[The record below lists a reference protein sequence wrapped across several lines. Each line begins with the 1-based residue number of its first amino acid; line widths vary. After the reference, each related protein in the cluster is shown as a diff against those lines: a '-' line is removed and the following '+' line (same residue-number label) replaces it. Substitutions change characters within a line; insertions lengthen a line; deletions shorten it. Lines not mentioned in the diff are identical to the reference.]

1 MLERKRQ
8 KRILWLL
15 NHSTLREAEVP
26 LLMKLG
32 FEVFTPKKM
41 PQGNFRSGSVS
52 FEYDK
57 SLSIP
62 HSLLKRMNDF
72 NFYKSPWP
80 RNLSREINRYFSGA
94 FCGFRFDQIDCIVKG
109 FAGDIFLRS
118 FGDIDQGQ
126 TRSEWIK
133 RYTTERVI
141 DRIRNKYRVWFAPS
155 YSNSPD
161 IEQAFLRRISVVL
174 PIGLPIGK
182 YQNENLWRPANKSI
196 FFVCPDINIQGYY
209 RDIYKEFKLNFGDFP
224 HIIAGSQPEPVD
236 DDPNVTGFLEQNEF
250 ERRLLSCGVMFYH
263 SREGYHLH
271 YHPIEAILFGAPV
284 IYMSGGMLD
293 YLAGSK
299 LPGSCETFDEAREKI
314 TKILSG
320 DQEFIRS
327 ITESQRVILEEFSD
341 KNVEAAWR
349 KEFPLLA
356 HPQSGAIPEIGS
368 SLVSPEKKLSIGVW
382 IHETNPK
389 GFVGEGIT
397 RLLAQIIGGIQKQA
411 NIEIKIA
418 CVSWVK
424 SSISDFF
431 DDLGVTSESLD
442 FIVVDDRYPLALRLY
457 ETWLAYKTKKRR
469 EKPIWLRRI
478 IRALKLF
485 ATEFLK
491 TVLRQRSMLGLVL
504 GFLLS
509 VILAPPI
516 LFFLAVRAL
525 VGILAKFFQKIRLSG
540 IWSKAVE
547 RADQLVE
554 RLGRFSYH
562 SLAQGE
568 FEALTKKANKTSEV
582 DVWFLPFPLNEQIG
596 ELNKPAVVAV
606 PDIVYLDAPSPFS
619 KNLGDLVASHPKIER
634 TIRKARRVVTYS
646 NYVKNSHVV
655 KKGYKAPELVRVI
668 PHAPIST
675 REVIDPRRALNR
687 YRLQLRAK
695 AIIKGYLQRFDS
707 SNTNQTLSYLQ
718 ALPFGDFD
726 YVFLPSQSRPHKNL
740 LNMVK
745 AFERLL
751 RERYLNIKLVLT
763 GSLPE
768 EVIDYI
774 SEKELHKDILSLRH
788 LPPRL
793 HAAFYA
799 CARLTIS
806 PSLFEGGFPFVFSES
821 LSVNTPVLLSDIPV
835 VREVISETDR
845 KKICFDPYSI
855 DSMVSKIFW
864 AWENSDDLLEIE
876 KGIDAS
882 LKLRTWEDVGNE
894 YVDIFLDGAT
904 SLPLRKEIETKR
916 EKIGIKIKHWENE
929 LAHGKGWKN
938 QPERIAFIHAPKTGG
953 TSFSTIL
960 DSYYGNSHRIISEQ
974 QLTGGEHIQHI
985 QHRVISGHFP
995 YEVYKFLRSEYPLV
1009 SFLRDPISRSISQ
1022 FNQSKKYP
1030 YHWALPGIRDFSL
1043 EEYLQ
1048 DEYLRTEISNVQT
1061 WMLGLK
1067 INNRIGEIQDLLNPR
1082 ELPPRVMDAISR
1094 SVNPMVWT
1102 LGLFIGIPQEAMWAN
1117 DDQADLDVN
1126 RSVSLSL
1133 AKTRLASMPFFGLTE
1148 RYTDSVNL
1156 FSFAFNLPPQIQIP
1170 HLRKA
1175 VTSEKKKIAEAS
1187 LLELHALNSLDIK
1200 LYEYAKTLFEA
1211 RYNQMEVELRDKYP
1225 KFNGQPIETL
1235 LRWNFLENYRG

>member
-1 MLERKRQ
+1 MIERKRPE
-8 KRILWLL
+8 RILWLL
-15 NHSTLREAEVP
+15 NHTTLREAEVP

-41 PQGNFRSGSVS
+41 PQGHFRSGSVS

-62 HSLLKRMNDF
+62 HSLLKRMNAF
-72 NFYKSPWP
+72 NFYTSPWP
-80 RNLSREINRYFSGA
+80 TNLSREINRYFSGT
-94 FCGFRFDQIDCIVKG
+94 FCGFRLGQIDYTVKG
-109 FAGDIFLRS
+109 FTGNIFLRS

-133 RYTTERVI
+133 KYTTEKVI
-141 DRIRNKYRVWFAPS
+141 NRIRNKNRVWFAPS
-155 YSNSPD
+155 YGNSPD

-174 PIGLPIGK
+174 PIGLPISK
-182 YQNENLWRPANKSI
+182 YQNGNLWRPENKSI
-196 FFVCPDINIQGYY
+196 FFVCPDINISGYY
-209 RDIYKEFKLNFGDFP
+209 KNVYKEFKLNFGDLP
-224 HIIAGSQPEPVD
+224 HIIAGSQPKPV

-250 ERRLLSCGVMFYH
+250 ERKLLSCGVMFYH

-271 YHPIEAILFGAPV
+271 YHPIEAILFGVPV

-299 LPGSCETFDEAREKI
+299 LPGSCETFDEARQKI
-314 TKILSG
+314 TRILSG
-320 DQEFIRS
+320 DQEFIRL
-327 ITESQRVILEEFSD
+327 ITASQRVILEEFSD

-349 KEFPLLA
+349 REFPLVT
-356 HPQSGAIPEIGS
+356 HHQSEVIPE
-368 SLVSPEKKLSIGVW
+368 VSGNLALPEKKLGIGVW

-397 RLLAQIIGGIQKQA
+397 RLLAQIIGGIQKRGD
-411 NIEIKIA
+411 IEIKIA

-424 SSISDFF
+424 NSISDFF
-431 DDLGVTSESLD
+431 DDLGVASESLD
-442 FIVVDDRYPLALRLY
+442 FIVVDDRPPLVLRLY
-457 ETWLAYKTKKRR
+457 ETWLAYKNKRR
-469 EKPIWLRRI
+469 IKKPSWFHRMFD
-478 IRALKLF
+478 ALKLF
-485 ATEFLK
+485 AVEFLK
-491 TVLRQRSMLGLVL
+491 TVLRQRNLVGLVL

-509 VILAPPI
+509 VIFAPAI
-516 LFFLAVRAL
+516 LFFLVARVLIGVLERFL
-525 VGILAKFFQKIRLSG
+525 QKVRLSR
-540 IWSKAVE
+540 IWSTAVE
-547 RADQLVE
+547 RTGQLAE
-554 RLGRFSYH
+554 RLGRLSYH
-562 SLAQGE
+562 SLALGE
-568 FEALTKKANKTSEV
+568 FEALAKKANKTSEV
-582 DVWFLPFPLNEQIG
+582 DVWFLPFPLNEQI
-596 ELNKPAVVAV
+596 EKLNKPVVVSV
-606 PDIVYLDAPSPFS
+606 PDIVYLDAPSPFA
-619 KNLGDLVASHPKIER
+619 KELGDLVAAHPKIER
-634 TIRKARRVVTYS
+634 TIRRARRVVTYS
-646 NYVKNSHVV
+646 DYVKNNHVV
-655 KKGYKAPELVRVI
+655 KKGYKTSELVRVI

-675 REVIDPRRALNR
+675 REAIDPRGTSNR
-687 YRLQLRAK
+687 YQLQLRSK
-695 AIIKGYLQRFDS
+695 AIIKGYLQRFDIL
-707 SNTNQTLSYLQ
+707 NTNQTATYLQ

-726 YVFLPSQSRPHKNL
+726 YLFLPSQSRPHKNM
-740 LNMVK
+740 LNMIK
-745 AFERLL
+745 AYERLL
-751 RERYLNIKLVLT
+751 RERYLNAKLILT
-763 GSLPE
+763 GSLSK
-768 EVIDYI
+768 EVLNYI
-774 SEKELHKDILSLRH
+774 SEKELEKDVLSLRQ

-793 HAAFYA
+793 HAALYA
-799 CARLTIS
+799 CAKLTIS

-821 LSVNTPVLLSDIPV
+821 LSVDTPVLLSDIPV
-835 VREVISETDR
+835 VREMIRDADR

-864 AWENSDDLLEIE
+864 AWENLDDLLEAERRIYV
-876 KGIDAS
+876 S
-882 LKLRTWEDVGNE
+882 LKSRTWEDVGNE
-894 YVDIFLDGAT
+894 YVDTFLGGAT
-904 SLPLRKEIETKR
+904 SLPLREEIEAKR
-916 EKIGIKIKHWENE
+916 ANVGIKTRQWGDELAQGREWNAQLEKI
-929 LAHGKGWKN
+929 AY
-938 QPERIAFIHAPKTGG
+938 IHVPKTGG
-953 TSFSTIL
+953 TSFSAIL
-960 DSYYGNSHRIISEQ
+960 DSYYGNSHRIVSEQ
-974 QLTGGEHIQHI
+974 QLTGSERIQHI
-985 QHRVISGHFP
+985 HSKVISGHFP

-1022 FNQSKKYP
+1022 FNQSKNYP

-1067 INNRIGEIQDLLNPR
+1067 ISNRIGEIQDLLNPR

-1094 SVNPMVWT
+1094 SVNPIVWT

-1117 DDQADLDVN
+1117 DDHADLDAN

-1170 HLRKA
+1170 RLRKA